1 LSTGYDNIC
10 SSVQDHRQK
19 FEIIIRFWKNKREQ
33 RNQQKGSLKRLK
45 RTAPEVKVLLKSS
58 APEVMTSSE
67 ASSSEA
73 EDHQKLK
80 FIRR

>member
-1 LSTGYDNIC
+1 MLFLKNMQRTNYLFLYK
-10 SSVQDHRQK
+10 VQDHRQN
-19 FEIIIRFWKNKREQ
+19 FYIFIRFWKNKREQ
-33 RNQQKGSLKRLK
+33 MNQQKGSLKHMK
-45 RTAPEVKVLLKSS
+45 KS

-73 EDHQKLK
+73 PHQKQGHQKLK

>member
-1 LSTGYDNIC
+1 LEEQKRAKEPTKRKLEASDEKCIC
-10 SSVQDHRQK
+10 S
-19 FEIIIRFWKNKREQ
+19 I
-33 RNQQKGSLKRLK
+33 
-45 RTAPEVKVLLKSS
+45 S

-73 EDHQKLK
+73 SHQKQDHQKLK

>member
-1 LSTGYDNIC
+1 MLIF
-10 SSVQDHRQK
+10 VQVYMTIDKCLYLYKVLEEQK
-19 FEIIIRFWKNKREQ
+19 
-33 RNQQKGSLKRLK
+33 NQQKGSLKRLK
-45 RTAPEVKVLLKSS
+45 KS

-73 EDHQKLK
+73 HHQKQDHQKLK

>member
-1 LSTGYDNIC
+1 MESTTKRKLE
-10 SSVQDHRQK
+10 SS
-19 FEIIIRFWKNKREQ
+19 
-33 RNQQKGSLKRLK
+33 
-45 RTAPEVKVLLKSS
+45 EVKVLLKSN

-73 EDHQKLK
+73 PHQKLYHQKLK